1 MKFII
6 LIILI
11 LIDFFSKKF
20 ISSFIYLN
28 DSVTILPFFK
38 IVHFQNKGIAFGLF
52 QNVLPPWL
60 IILITIIIIIF
71 LFYLLL
77 SSLNQFEKWG
87 IFFIISGALSNLL
100 DRFINNFVLD
110 FIYLHYNEF
119 GWPAFNFAD
128 MYITTGLLL
137 IIFCVIREAYKNRK

>member
-110 FIYLHYNEF
+110 FIYLHYNKVA
-119 GWPAFNFAD
+119 WPAFNFAD